1 MTEIAVSLLDV
12 EEENAVSYF
21 YNIETAKI
29 DYFHIDVMDGKFVE
43 NENIKKMKDYA
54 LKINTVS
61 MTPVDVHLMTEKP
74 KEYFDYFIDQGA
86 DRISFHI
93 ETCKDK
99 EEVLN
104 NIKYLNENGIKA
116 SIAVNPDTSIEQV
129 YEFLPYVHM
138 ILIMSVVPGKGG
150 QKFIPEANRKINK
163 LKKYCKDNDL
173 DIDIEVDGG
182 INDKTC
188 KDAISNGAT
197 ILVAGRYV
205 LDSEDYSNAVRSLRE
220 EYVEGEDE

>member
-43 NENIKKMKDYA
+43 NNNIEKMKDYA
-54 LKINTVS
+54 LKISTVS
-61 MTPVDVHLMTEKP
+61 MIPIDVHLMVENP
-74 KEYFDYFIDQGA
+74 REYFDDYIDQGV

-93 ETCKDK
+93 EACTSK
-99 EEVLN
+99 EEILN
-104 NIKYLNENGIKA
+104 NIRYLNENGIKA
-116 SIAVNPDTSIEQV
+116 SIAVNPDTSIEQI
-129 YEFLPYVHM
+129 YDFLPYVHM
-138 ILIMSVVPGKGG
+138 ILVMSVVPGKGG
-150 QKFIPEANRKINK
+150 QKFIPEALRKIEK
-163 LKKYCKDNDL
+163 LKKYCMENDF

-182 INDKTC
+182 INNDTC
-188 KDAISNGAT
+188 KDATSKGAT

-205 LDSEDYSNAVRSLRE
+205 LDSENYSEAVRSLRE
-220 EYVEGEDE
+220 EYIEGENE